1 MAFTKQE
8 KKELVAK
15 YEAWLRESKATFVL
29 TYHNMAMKDI
39 DTLRA
44 EARDIGGEF
53 HVVKNTLMNLAL
65 KNVGWEDTN
74 LFDQSS
80 MLALAFE
87 DAPAMAK
94 LVDKACSG
102 ELFTV
107 KGGYMDGSALEAS
120 SVVMLAKLPSAEQM
134 RAQLLALIQ
143 TPAAQLARTLA
154 EPARRMAAVMQ
165 AFADKHP
172 AQAAG

>member
-8 KKELVAK
+8 KQALVAK
-15 YEAWLRESKATFVL
+15 YETWLRDSKGAFVL
-29 TYHNMAMKDI
+29 TYHKMKMKDI
-39 DTLRA
+39 DALRA
-44 EARDIGGEF
+44 EAREIGGEF

-65 KNVGWEDTN
+65 KNVGWQDAN

-80 MLALAFE
+80 ILAIAFD

-94 LVDKACSG
+94 LVDKACQG

-107 KGGYMDGSALEAS
+107 KGGYMDSAPLEAS
-120 SVVMLAKLPSAEQM
+120 SVIMLAKLPSVEQV

-143 TPAAQLARTLA
+143 TPAAQLVRTLA
-154 EPARRMAAVMQ
+154 EPARRVAAVMQ
-165 AFADKHP
+165 AHVDQNP
-172 AQAAG
+172 VQAAG

>member
-15 YEAWLRESKATFVL
+15 YETWLKDCRAVYVL
-29 TYHNMAMKDI
+29 TYHKMRKHDI
-39 DTLRA
+39 DALRA
-44 EARDIGGEF
+44 DAREIGGEF

-65 KNVGWEDTN
+65 KSVGWEDTN

-80 MLALAFE
+80 MLAIAFE

-94 LVDKACSG
+94 LVDKAGSTD
-102 ELFTV
+102 LFAI
-107 KGGYMDGSALEAS
+107 KGGYMDGAPLDAS
-120 SVVMLAKLPSAEQM
+120 SVVMLAKLPSAEQV

-143 TPAAQLARTLA
+143 TPATRLARTLA
-154 EPARRMAAVMQ
+154 EPARMLAAVMQ
-165 AFADKHP
+165 ARVDQNP
-172 AQAAG
+172 APAAG

>member
-15 YEAWLRESKATFVL
+15 YETWLKDCRAVYVL
-29 TYHNMAMKDI
+29 TYHKMRKHDI
-39 DTLRA
+39 DALRA
-44 EARDIGGEF
+44 EAREIGGEF

-65 KNVGWEDTN
+65 KSVGWEDTN

-80 MLALAFE
+80 MLAIAFE

-94 LVDKACSG
+94 LVDKAGSTDI
-102 ELFTV
+102 FAI
-107 KGGYMDGSALEAS
+107 KGGYMDGAPLDAS
-120 SVVMLAKLPSAEQM
+120 SVVMLAKLPSAEQV

-143 TPAAQLARTLA
+143 TPATQLARTLA
-154 EPARRMAAVMQ
+154 EPARMLAAVMQ
-165 AFADKHP
+165 ARVDQSP
-172 AQAAG
+172 ASAAG

>member
-1 MAFTKQE
+1 LAFTKQE

-15 YEAWLRESKATFVL
+15 YEAWLRDSKAAFVL
-29 TYHNMAMKDI
+29 TYHNMSMKDI
-39 DTLRA
+39 DIFRA

-65 KNVGWEDTN
+65 KNVGLEDVN

-80 MLALAFE
+80 MLALAFD

-94 LVDKACSG
+94 LVDKACQG
-102 ELFTV
+102 DIFAV
-107 KGGYMDGSALEAS
+107 KGGYMDGAALEAR
-120 SVVMLAKLPSAEQM
+120 SVEMLAKLPSMEQV

-143 TPAAQLARTLA
+143 TPATQLVRTLA
-154 EPARRMAAVMQ
+154 EPARRMAAVIQ
-165 AFADKHP
+165 AHVDKNP